1 MTVKAK
7 AKAPALAR
15 GLDPARLAGAFA
27 RHGRLHIPGILRP
40 ADAQA
45 VGAALAQAVPWH
57 RSLTAAGKSYD
68 IAVDVLE
75 AMPDDRR
82 AGMVAAMEAA
92 AREGFQYQFD
102 AWRLSDLMEADQRT
116 GGALGPLEGL
126 YDLINSPAF
135 LDFIRAVTGEPRVAF
150 CDAQA
155 TRFRPGDFL
164 NAHDDDVAG
173 KKRLFAYVMNFT
185 PRWRTDWGGLLAFHD
200 ADGHVSEA
208 YAPTFNALNIFRVP
222 QLHSVTQV
230 ASFAG
235 GPRLSVTGWIRER

>member
-1 MTVKAK
+1 MAR
-7 AKAPALAR
+7 APDIPALAHDLR
-15 GLDPARLAGAFA
+15 PAPFQAAFQ
-27 RHGRLHIPGILRP
+27 RHGRLHIPGVLRP
-40 ADAQA
+40 ADAERI
-45 VGAALAQAVPWH
+45 GAALANAVPWH

-68 IAVDVLE
+68 IGLE
-75 AMPDDRR
+75 TLAAMPADRR

-102 AWRLSDLMEADQRT
+102 AWRLSDLMESDDRT
-116 GGALGPLEGL
+116 GGALAPLEGL
-126 YDLINSPAF
+126 YDFLNSPAF
-135 LDFIRAVTGEPRVAF
+135 LDFVRTLTGEPRVAF

-155 TRFRPGDFL
+155 TRYGPGDFL
-164 NAHDDDVAG
+164 NAHDDDVEG

-200 ADGHVSEA
+200 ADGHVAEA
-208 YAPTFNALNIFRVP
+208 YVPTFNALNIFRVP

>member
-1 MTVKAK
+1 MTVATR
-7 AKAPALAR
+7 PALSR
-15 GLDPARLAGAFA
+15 DLDPKPLAAAFA
-27 RHGRLHIPGILRP
+27 RFGRLHIPGILRP
-40 ADAQA
+40 ADGRAI
-45 VGAALAQAVPWH
+45 GEALAQAVPWH

-68 IAVDVLE
+68 IALDLLE
-75 AMPDDRR
+75 EMPADRR
-82 AGMVAAMEAA
+82 AGMTAAMEAA

-102 AWRLSDLMEADQRT
+102 AWRLSDLMEAGQRT
-116 GGALGPLEGL
+116 GGALAPLEAL
-126 YDLINSPAF
+126 YDLINSAAF
-135 LDFIRAVTGEPRVAF
+135 LDFIRAVTGESRVAF

-155 TRFRPGDFL
+155 TRYRPGDFL
-164 NAHDDDVAG
+164 NAHDDDVIG
-173 KKRLFAYVMNFT
+173 KKRLFAYVLNFT

-200 ADGHVSEA
+200 LDGHVSEA